1 MTNAG
6 TGRAGH
12 SSLGIASFVMSL
24 VPGVLLVGIYWLVLF
39 VLSKQHPDTDETG
52 YAFGTFMLLLLTIL
66 SEIVALG
73 LGVAGVFQ
81 RQRKRLF
88 AFLGVALSAV
98 VLAMINAEVRF
109 ANVAHFI
116 AGFTETQPKVHVVSP
131 GNE

>member
-6 TGRAGH
+6 SGRAGH

-39 VLSKQHPDTDETG
+39 VLSRQHPDTDETG
-52 YAFGTFMLLLLTIL
+52 YAFGMFMLLLLTIL
-66 SEIVALG
+66 SEVVALG

-88 AFLGVALSAV
+88 AF
-98 VLAMINAEVRF
+98 
-109 ANVAHFI
+109 
-116 AGFTETQPKVHVVSP
+116 
-131 GNE
+131 